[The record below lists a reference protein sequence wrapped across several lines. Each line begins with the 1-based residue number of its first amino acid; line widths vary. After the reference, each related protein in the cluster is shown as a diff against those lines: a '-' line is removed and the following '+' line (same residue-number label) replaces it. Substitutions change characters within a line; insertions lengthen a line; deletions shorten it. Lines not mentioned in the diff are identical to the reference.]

1 MFEEF
6 STYLMKFLE
15 CHKLFSVLSSQL
27 YHKYHESISVHL
39 KAIIFFIHSLRR
51 LHNKLGRPAPMP
63 LGECIE
69 PSLIVALSCQD
80 TTQCLI

>member
-39 KAIIFFIHSLRR
+39 KAIIFIIQFVFKFVFKIGGMAL
-51 LHNKLGRPAPMP
+51 MFV
-63 LGECIE
+63 
-69 PSLIVALSCQD
+69 PSLFIVLGGYTIS
-80 TTQCLI
+80 